1 MIKSSKFIAVFL
13 LFIGFSNIT
22 KAGLNRDSLQ
32 FTLLS
37 SKEFKAIKKLVN
49 ADTSLVP
56 AQSNLQLEVLK
67 YKPNLIYKYRLDS
80 IRTPISLDYNPFV
93 QTYIDIFLDKR
104 TDEMGKMLALG
115 KYYFPIFE
123 KALKAYNVPLEFK
136 YLPIIESSMNPMAI
150 SRVGATGM
158 WQFMYTTARM
168 YDLKIDNYV
177 DERRDPT
184 EASYAAAR
192 YLRDAHNELGDW
204 LLALASYNCGRG
216 NVDRAIAK
224 AGGSRNFWDIQGF
237 LPSETRN
244 YVPAF
249 IAAVYVMNYYPRHP
263 EIKIPQEKL
272 FKTDSI
278 TVNRFIPLDKI
289 ANSLNIEADDLRN
302 LNPVYKKN
310 LINGTSSEPKRLIIP
325 RLSFKDYANFFD
337 VLNGDEDLTLKVL
350 PVSMSP
356 TPDLKI
362 TNTHIV
368 KKSETLYA
376 IANQYKVEVQ
386 DIKVWNNLTGYTIAI
401 GQKLLIKKEAA
412 ETKPT
417 KEKPTF
423 ITYTVKAGDNLSKI
437 ASRFQD
443 VTIASLKKL
452 NNLKDDI
459 LTIGML
465 LKITVPQ

>member
-1 MIKSSKFIAVFL
+1 MIKSSKFIAIFL
-13 LFIGFSNIT
+13 LFIGFSNIS

-104 TDEMGKMLALG
+104 KGEMGKMLALG
-115 KYYFPIFE
+115 KYYFPVFE
-123 KALKAYNVPLEFK
+123 KALKAYDVPLEFK

-192 YLRDAHNELGDW
+192 YLRDAHNEFGDW
-204 LLALASYNCGRG
+204 LLALASYNCGSG
-216 NVDRAIAK
+216 NVKRAIAK

-263 EIKIPQEKL
+263 EIKVLDERTL
-272 FKTDSI
+272 KTDSI
-278 TVNRFIPLDKI
+278 SVNKFVSFDKI
-289 ANSLNIEADDLRN
+289 AQALSIDAADLRN

-310 LINGTSSEPKRLIIP
+310 LINGTTNEPKRLIIP
-325 RLSFKDYANFFD
+325 KLGFKDYTNFFEA
-337 VLNGDEDLTLKVL
+337 LNADEDGSLKMLSATEGTNPNLKV
-350 PVSMSP
+350 
-356 TPDLKI
+356 
-362 TNTHIV
+362 TNTHTV
-368 KKSETLYA
+368 KKGETLNA

-386 DIKVWNNLTGYTIAI
+386 DIKVWNNLDNYTIAI
-401 GQKLLIKKEAA
+401 GQLLVIKKE
-412 ETKPT
+412 ETPLKP
-417 KEKPTF
+417 KKDAPNY
-423 ITYTVKAGDNLSKI
+423 ITYTVKAGDNLGKI
-437 ASRFQD
+437 ADRFKN
-443 VTIASLKKL
+443 VSIASLKAL
-452 NNLKDDI
+452 NNLESSV
-459 LTIGML
+459 LTIGMI
-465 LKITVPQ
+465 LKITAP